1 MWKAENVVSC
11 FIKSLS
17 PNAKLAK
24 LRTLYFYTQVN
35 FEKNL
40 LNNWVILI
48 NFVTYM
54 DILLIILEGLAIG
67 ILISAPM
74 GPIGMLC
81 IQRTLNKGRASG
93 FFTGVGASLSD
104 LLYALLTGLG
114 MSFIINFVEEHQL
127 MLQMFGSLV
136 LLGFGVYI
144 ARKNPAKA
152 LKARSGRPVKN
163 NFIQD
168 LVTGFLFTFSNPLII
183 FLIIGLYARFN
194 FLTQEQSIYGYVAG
208 FLSIIIGA
216 LCWWFVITY
225 FVSKVRG
232 HFNVRS
238 MWLINIII
246 GSLICLMSLVGFGL
260 SLVELL

>member
-1 MWKAENVVSC
+1 
-11 FIKSLS
+11 
-17 PNAKLAK
+17 
-24 LRTLYFYTQVN
+24 
-35 FEKNL
+35 
-40 LNNWVILI
+40 
-48 NFVTYM
+48 M
-54 DILLIILEGLAIG
+54 DILLIILEGMAIG
-67 ILISAPM
+67 ILVSAPM

-93 FFTGVGASLSD
+93 FFTGVGAAFSD
-104 LLYALLTGLG
+104 LLYSLLTGLG
-114 MSFIINFVEEHQL
+114 LSFIINFVEEHQL
-127 MLQMFGSLV
+127 LLQMFGSVV
-136 LLGFGVYI
+136 LLGFGIYI

-152 LKARSGRPVKN
+152 LKARGGRPLKN
-163 NFIQD
+163 NYVQD

-194 FLTQEQSIYGYVAG
+194 FLTNITHAYGYAVA

-216 LCWWFVITY
+216 LSWWFVITY

-246 GSLICLMSLVGFGL
+246 GSLICLMSVIGFGL
-260 SLVELL
+260 SLSEVL